1 MQCDRNKNQ
10 NITLQL
16 KLHTHSTIGV
26 QIFTLLQNPN
36 KPTSF
41 SPLRITPAR
50 ETAVGF
56 LFWSI
61 IRVFSWSIT
70 WLFANRHKPTGFTSL
85 PQSRR
90 ILPSQNRGYQFFY
103 VAVWILLLFYHGYIW
118 ESIEIRGNVSIHVL
132 EKNAIQPEL
141 FCTLPSFAWKLQMK
155 SSMDKMCGHIVVQGA
170 GECSQVW

>member
-1 MQCDRNKNQ
+1 MKARTSCYSSSAACALLPVC
-10 NITLQL
+10 NI
-16 KLHTHSTIGV
+16 LHFCRTST
-26 QIFTLLQNPN
+26 
-36 KPTSF
+36 
-41 SPLRITPAR
+41 SPLHFHLCASRQQGKQQWA
-50 ETAVGF
+50 F

-61 IRVFSWSIT
+61 I

-132 EKNAIQPEL
+132 EKMRFSQNF

>member
-1 MQCDRNKNQ
+1 MKTRTSCYSSSAVCALRPVC
-10 NITLQL
+10 NIS
-16 KLHTHSTIGV
+16 HFCRPST
-26 QIFTLLQNPN
+26 
-36 KPTSF
+36 
-41 SPLRITPAR
+41 SPLHFHLCASRQQGKQQWAFYFDLSF
-50 ETAVGF
+50 GF
-56 LFWSI
+56 PHDLSPD
-61 IRVFSWSIT
+61 
-70 WLFANRHKPTGFTSL
+70 LFANRHKPTGFTSL

-155 SSMDKMCGHIVVQGA
+155 SSMDKMCGHIVVQGV
-170 GECSQVW
+170 GGYSQVW

>member
-1 MQCDRNKNQ
+1 MHCFQYVIFHIFVEPQ
-10 NITLQL
+10 QA
-16 KLHTHSTIGV
+16 HF
-26 QIFTLLQNPN
+26 IFTFAHHASKGNSSGL
-36 KPTSF
+36 
-41 SPLRITPAR
+41 
-50 ETAVGF
+50 

-61 IRVFSWSIT
+61 IRVSSWSIT

-141 FCTLPSFAWKLQMK
+141 FCTLPSFAWNLQMK

>member
-56 LFWSI
+56 LF
-61 IRVFSWSIT
+61 
-70 WLFANRHKPTGFTSL
+70 
-85 PQSRR
+85 
-90 ILPSQNRGYQFFY
+90 
-103 VAVWILLLFYHGYIW
+103 
-118 ESIEIRGNVSIHVL
+118 
-132 EKNAIQPEL
+132 
-141 FCTLPSFAWKLQMK
+141 
-155 SSMDKMCGHIVVQGA
+155 
-170 GECSQVW
+170 